1 MHTFWNV
8 SYHHSLPIQWY
19 ISSRNVCIFLCVR
32 KSNNSTKDS
41 LICDWYFANS
51 CKSRLFTSAV
61 KKWCKNKNAIR
72 LWNVMHFVRGRAR
85 LVRVKYAFYYRQQ
98 QPQHPAVGIWGKICI
113 YSWNWSISVLR
124 RYWHSCAQEYRWLL
138 CLRLPASRSTHSR
151 CRNSSFSCL
160 WIREAD
166 FSSCYYLFNVQT
178 NNRIR
183 IFAGRHATHSLAFRL
198 HQWQCLRIS

>member
-1 MHTFWNV
+1 MWLIFCEFMQITSIHERREEVMQKQKCDTLMECDALCSW
-8 SYHHSLPIQWY
+8 PC
-19 ISSRNVCIFLCVR
+19 SSCE
-32 KSNNSTKDS
+32 
-41 LICDWYFANS
+41 
-51 CKSRLFTSAV
+51 
-61 KKWCKNKNAIR
+61 
-72 LWNVMHFVRGRAR
+72 GE
-85 LVRVKYAFYYRQQ
+85 
-98 QPQHPAVGIWGKICI
+98 ICI
-113 YSWNWSISVLR
+113 LLSSTAAPAPSGRYMGENLYLFMELIYLR
-124 RYWHSCAQEYRWLL
+124 SPYWHSCAQEYRWLL